1 MNYFQQLAR
10 ILRFEEEG
18 GASKPRIVHLW
29 IIFNALAMSI
39 CNALECID
47 VCRGFYLKPSGEF
60 Y

>member
-1 MNYFQQLAR
+1 M
-10 ILRFEEEG
+10 
-18 GASKPRIVHLW
+18 PRKVHLW